1 MKLFKRIFRRAAAP
15 QTVFVMALL
24 VLALPNLC
32 LAVTEPVPFVYRL
45 VNILLPVSL
54 YAAALTFRQRP
65 GLVLWVLFP
74 LVFLSAFQFVLIYLY
89 GHSVIAVDMFLNL
102 LTTNPG
108 EAGELLDNL
117 LPGLAFI
124 FAVYVPTLLLGALS
138 IRRSRPLPHR
148 WTRVTRLAASAGAAA
163 GLLLLVFATGK
174 AYRAANDL
182 YPVNVFQNI
191 RLAVLRTRA
200 TARYAETSR
209 HFTFHARPTHPADER
224 EVYVLVIGETARA
237 PQFRL
242 YGYHR
247 NTTPRLSAMRGLF
260 AFDKALTQSNTTHKS
275 VPMLLSAVSAADYDS
290 IYTRKGIITAFR
302 EAGFHTVFL
311 SNQLPN
317 HSFIDFFGE
326 EADEWKFVKE
336 PTAGSHSTAG
346 DGYDADLLAPVDEVL
361 RRKRRKQLI
370 VLHTYGS
377 HFEYRKRYPR
387 SMARFLP
394 DNADEAEASNR
405 ASLVNGYDNTI
416 RYTDR
421 LIALLIDRL
430 AAQDAASALL
440 YTSDHGENIF
450 DDSRHLFLHASP
462 VPSYYE
468 LHVPLLVW
476 LSPRYRALNPAAAR
490 ALSAN
495 ARRPVATSVSVF
507 HTFVHLAG
515 IRTPRLL
522 PTLSVAHCA
531 YRPAP
536 ALYLDDHNEARPL
549 QQMVRSRQDR
559 LLFRRAGMPLPQP

>member
-1 MKLFKRIFRRAAAP
+1 
-15 QTVFVMALL
+15 MA
-24 VLALPNLC
+24 
-32 LAVTEPVPFVYRL
+32 
-45 VNILLPVSL
+45 
-54 YAAALTFRQRP
+54 
-65 GLVLWVLFP
+65 
-74 LVFLSAFQFVLIYLY
+74 
-89 GHSVIAVDMFLNL
+89 
-102 LTTNPG
+102 
-108 EAGELLDNL
+108 
-117 LPGLAFI
+117 
-124 FAVYVPTLLLGALS
+124 
-138 IRRSRPLPHR
+138 
-148 WTRVTRLAASAGAAA
+148 RVTRLAASAGAAA

-290 IYTRKGIITAFR
+290 IYTRKSIITAFR

-336 PTAGSHSTAG
+336 PTAGSHSTAS

-387 SMARFLP
+387 SMAHFLP
-394 DNADEAEASNR
+394 DDADEAEAANR